1 MVSRR
6 TQKLDD
12 IFRSTKWI
20 YLILLQIF
28 IWSLASTPLA
38 HREKSLICSCTVCYP
53 YICDFSYFSLTHIYC
68 GSDPCLIF
76 SMSTHTSRHLPD
88 LADVV
93 HAWKKAFTRSFSWS
107 VKLGPIYCP
116 TVKVRHQALLS
127 TWLLGVSSPTRQG
140 NCIDSTDSAL
150 NRSSKYLPALLI
162 ASWALWISISAVLLA
177 YRKLCF
183 SGYSAHQLRHLV

>member
-1 MVSRR
+1 MDLPNSPTNFYLKFSINPSRPSR
-6 TQKLDD
+6 K
-12 IFRSTKWI
+12 IFDLLLYSLLPVHMWFFI
-20 YLILLQIF
+20 FQFNSHILRL
-28 IWSLASTPLA
+28 WSMSN
-38 HREKSLICSCTVCYP
+38 
-53 YICDFSYFSLTHIYC
+53 
-68 GSDPCLIF
+68 F

-140 NCIDSTDSAL
+140 NCIDFTDSAPT
-150 NRSSKYLPALLI
+150 RSSKYLPALLI